1 MSTISLFK
9 NKLLLFPLILI
20 FLVSCGKVDSQNV
33 TGQEASLRVSLE
45 GLDFDSETQLQAS
58 TKQLDNQEGATH
70 IQYADGDFR
79 IESQLLTENT
89 SKNINLS
96 NGNKQNSQAALKEL
110 GDKIRYR
117 LLVYA
122 ENGNLEA
129 ASNYTYGS
137 ESEENAIFLRTNVN
151 YTFVVV
157 SSRSTS
163 SVPTVTNE
171 SQLSNATI
179 QNVNADLLYWSKKMK
194 LNVGLNFLAAKLKP
208 QFSEITTTLRMD
220 ENMTGA
226 ITSIGSPVFK
236 PVRNTISLKLSDG
249 VLTYGTVN
257 NSGKTVSFPSL
268 GSNGLR
274 TVTATPTTLI
284 HNTVT
289 NATLNFGT
297 LQVDGETKSNITISG
312 LSIKPG
318 HRYNLILTLKT
329 CTKEVAGNS
338 GLDWSYPEVTK
349 WVNWV
354 KKVGIEINGR
364 FYENGSK
371 IERVYT
377 EKGADYGFVID
388 LYQLDNSFN
397 FEINGQSMAT
407 REIQFQSNAQ
417 TAQNIEF
424 EDGSQYQG
432 ANVEGGSV
440 PAIWTLRGNAATP
453 MVKVVISRTGAVTMF
468 GSKKSYGKLYP
479 LRLKQG
485 TTFNTFPWS
494 PGSSQN
500 NTVKFTSI
508 VDGET
513 IIKGAGSGRIK
524 IPCAQ

>member
-9 NKLLLFPLILI
+9 NKLLLLPLILTI
-20 FLVSCGKVDSQNV
+20 LVSCGKVDSQNV
-33 TGQEASLRVSLE
+33 TGQEASLKVSLE
-45 GLDFDSETQLQAS
+45 GLDFDSETELQAG

-79 IESQLLTENT
+79 IESQLITENT
-89 SKNINLS
+89 TKNINLS

-122 ENGNLEA
+122 ENGNLVEA
-129 ASNYTYGS
+129 RNYIYGS
-137 ESEENAIFLRTNVN
+137 ESEENAIELQTNVN

-157 SSRSTS
+157 SSRSVTS
-163 SVPTVTNE
+163 TPPITNE
-171 SQLSNATI
+171 NQLKDAMI

-220 ENMTGA
+220 ENMTGT

-236 PVRNTISLKLSDG
+236 PVVNALSLKLENG
-249 VLTYGTVN
+249 ALTYGTVN
-257 NSGKTVSFPSL
+257 TSGKTVNFPAL
-268 GSNGLR
+268 GNNGLR
-274 TVTATPTTLI
+274 TVTASPTTLI
-284 HNTVT
+284 HNTT
-289 NATLNFGT
+289 AQATLNFGS
-297 LQVDGETKSNITISG
+297 LQIDGETKSNITISG

-329 CTKEVAGNS
+329 CTKEVTGNS
-338 GLDWSYPEVTK
+338 GLNWSYPAVTRRGRT
-349 WVNWV
+349 
-354 KKVGIEINGR
+354 GIEINGV
-364 FYENGSK
+364 FYANGSK

-397 FEINGQSMAT
+397 FEVNGNRMAT
-407 REIQFQSNAQ
+407 REIQFQSDAQ
-417 TAQNIEF
+417 TSQNIEF

-440 PAIWTLRGNAATP
+440 PAIWTIRGSAATP
-453 MVKVVISRTGAVTMF
+453 MVKVVISRTGEVTIF
-468 GSKKSYGKLYP
+468 GSKKSNGKLYP

-500 NTVKFTSI
+500 NIVKFTSI

-513 IIKGAGSGRIK
+513 IIKGSGSGRIK